1 MNEESPGPAP
11 GAPAS
16 GARRAATG
24 RRARRGAPACAAAL
38 VALLVSLVV
47 PSVAWADEEE
57 STQSAVLV
65 EQALALIAND
75 AGDERVAE
83 RVEDALQAPEKQ
95 GVNLD
100 LVERA
105 GDLIA
110 DPGES
115 AAATRQAQTL
125 LLDSVGAKLP
135 SAPQGGRFATG
146 EETGTS
152 EILDELRPPRGI
164 SDSGDAALFALGL
177 ASVAVGLWLSHR
189 LRPPHRL
196 RELEHRR
203 TRKERP

>member
-1 MNEESPGPAP
+1 MNEDSPGVGP
-11 GAPAS
+11 GADVRS
-16 GARRAATG
+16 AAPG
-24 RRARRGAPACAAAL
+24 RRAHRCKMTSAAAL
-38 VALLVSLVV
+38 LALLLPFAALSG
-47 PSVAWADEEE
+47 VARADEEE
-57 STQSAVLV
+57 STRSAVLV

-83 RVEDALQAPEKQ
+83 RVEDALEAPEKE
-95 GVNLD
+95 GVNLA

-105 GDLIA
+105 GELI
-110 DPGES
+110 DRPGEE

-125 LLDSVGAKLP
+125 LLDSLGGKLP

-146 EETGTS
+146 EETGTG
-152 EILDELRPPRGI
+152 EILDELRPARGL
-164 SDSGDAALFALGL
+164 SDAGDTALSALGL
-177 ASVAVGLWLSHR
+177 ASVVVGLWLSHR